1 VSQKSLVILISGS
14 GTNLQAI
21 IDAVKQGRINASIAA
36 VISNRADAKGLKR
49 ALRENITTAVIDQKE
64 YPDRTAYDEALIA
77 EIDKYSPNLVVLA
90 GFMRILSDKFIN
102 HYLNAILNVHPS
114 LLPEFKGLHT
124 HRRALQASKQV
135 HGASVH
141 FVNNELDSGPV
152 VIQAQVPVLPG
163 DTEETLGRRVLQQ
176 EHIIYPMAIAWY
188 IEGRLEINDNDVL
201 LDNTILHRPVIWKE
215 NQLVFSQR
223 H

>member
-1 VSQKSLVILISGS
+1 
-14 GTNLQAI
+14 
-21 IDAVKQGRINASIAA
+21 
-36 VISNRADAKGLKR
+36 
-49 ALRENITTAVIDQKE
+49 
-64 YPDRTAYDEALIA
+64 
-77 EIDKYSPNLVVLA
+77 
-90 GFMRILSDKFIN
+90 
-102 HYLNAILNVHPS
+102 
-114 LLPEFKGLHT
+114 
-124 HRRALQASKQV
+124 
-135 HGASVH
+135 VH

>member
-1 VSQKSLVILISGS
+1 MTQKSIVILISGS

-21 IDAVKQGRINASIAA
+21 IDAVKQGRINAGITA
-36 VISNRADAKGLKR
+36 VISNRADARGLQR
-49 ALRENITTAVIDQKE
+49 AQREHINTAVIDQNA
-64 YPDRTAYDEALIA
+64 YPERIAYDEALIA
-77 EIDKYSPNLVVLA
+77 EIDKYNPDLVVLA
-90 GFMRILSDKFIN
+90 GFMRILSGKFIS
-102 HYLNAILNVHPS
+102 HYRNAILNIHPS

-124 HRRALQASKQV
+124 HRRVLETSNQV

-163 DTEETLGRRVLQQ
+163 DTEETLRGRVLQQ
-176 EHIIYPMAIAWY
+176 EHIIYPMAIEWF
-188 IEGRLEINDNDVL
+188 IEGRLQINDNEVL
-201 LDNTILHRPVIWKE
+201 LDNKVLHRPVLWKE
-215 NQLVFSQR
+215 NQLTFSQQ

>member
-1 VSQKSLVILISGS
+1 LISGS

-21 IDAVKQGRINASIAA
+21 IAAVKQGRINASIAA
-36 VISNRADAKGLKR
+36 VISNRADARGLQR
-49 ALRENITTAVIDQKE
+49 AQCENIDTSVIDQSE
-64 YPDRTAYDEALIA
+64 YPDRIAYDEALIA
-77 EIDKYSPNLVVLA
+77 EIDKYNPDLVVLA
-90 GFMRILSDKFIN
+90 GFMRILSDRFIS
-102 HYLNAILNVHPS
+102 HYADAILNIHPS

-124 HRRALQASKQV
+124 HRRVLESSNQV

-163 DTEETLGRRVLQQ
+163 DTEETLGGRVLQQ

-188 IEGRLEINDNDVL
+188 IDGRLKLNDNEVL
-201 LDNTILHRPVIWKE
+201 LDNNVLYRPVLWKE
-215 NQLVFSQR
+215 NQLVF
-223 H
+223 

>member
-1 VSQKSLVILISGS
+1 MISGN

-21 IDAVKQGRINASIAA
+21 MDAVKQGRISAGIAA
-36 VISNRADAKGLKR
+36 VISNRADAGGLQR
-49 ALRENITTAVIDQKE
+49 ARQENINTAVIDPKE
-64 YPDRTAYDEALIA
+64 YPDRIAYDEALIA
-77 EIDKYSPNLVVLA
+77 EIDKYNPDLVVLA
-90 GFMRILSDKFIN
+90 GFMRILSDMFIS
-102 HYLNAILNVHPS
+102 HYVDAILNIHPS

-124 HRRALQASKQV
+124 HRRVLESSKQA

-163 DTEETLGRRVLQQ
+163 DTEETLASRVLQQ
-176 EHIIYPMAIAWY
+176 EHIIYPLAIAWY
-188 IEGRLEINDNDVL
+188 IEGRLEIKDNEVL
-201 LDNTILHRPVIWKE
+201 LDNHILHRPVLWKE
-215 NQLVFSQR
+215 NQLVFSQQ

>member
-1 VSQKSLVILISGS
+1 MISGS

-21 IDAVKQGRINASIAA
+21 IDAVKQGQINAGITA
-36 VISNRADAKGLKR
+36 VISNRADAYGL
-49 ALRENITTAVIDQKE
+49 
-64 YPDRTAYDEALIA
+64 
-77 EIDKYSPNLVVLA
+77 EIDKYNPDLVLLA
-90 GFMRILSDKFIN
+90 GFMCILSGKFIS
-102 HYLNAILNVHPS
+102 HYRNAILNIHPS

-124 HRRALQASKQV
+124 HRRVLETSNQV

-163 DTEETLGRRVLQQ
+163 DTEETLRGRVLQQ
-176 EHIIYPMAIAWY
+176 EHIIYPMAIEWF
-188 IEGRLEINDNDVL
+188 IEGRLQINDNEVL
-201 LDNTILHRPVIWKE
+201 LDNKVLHRPVLWKE
-215 NQLVFSQR
+215 NQLTFSQQ